1 MKHSFAHFN
10 FNVKDLEKSVA
21 FYKEALG
28 LEEAKR
34 KETEGFILVFM
45 KERETGFML

>member
-1 MKHSFAHFN
+1 MKHAFAHFN
-10 FNVKDLEKSVA
+10 FNVKDLDKSIA

-34 KETEGFILVFM
+34 KETETFTLY
-45 KERETGFML
+45 L